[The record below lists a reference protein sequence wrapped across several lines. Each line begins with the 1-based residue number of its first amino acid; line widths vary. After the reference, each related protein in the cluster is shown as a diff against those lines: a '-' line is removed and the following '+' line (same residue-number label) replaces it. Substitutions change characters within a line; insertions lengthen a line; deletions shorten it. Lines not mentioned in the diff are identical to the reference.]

1 LQVFLHGAKW
11 RKAGLLCAFCL
22 AADLRYVT
30 FCAMRVPLTV
40 RTVAEVIGMPGA
52 VRLLQAPGK
61 NESVYVPQQRIKPDH
76 RLASILQ
83 PHELTALQ
91 RTFGGELLPYPSA
104 RGMRRRRAAER
115 KAHAIQQDIT
125 AGLTTSEIAAK
136 HDVSESY
143 VRRIRSKGTTSSGW
157 RRPLKNET

>member
-1 LQVFLHGAKW
+1 
-11 RKAGLLCAFCL
+11 
-22 AADLRYVT
+22 
-30 FCAMRVPLTV
+30 MRVPLTV
-40 RTVAEVIGMPGA
+40 RTVAEVIGMDAA

-61 NESVYVPQQRIKPDH
+61 NECVYIPQRIKPGH
-76 RLASILQ
+76 RLTTILQ
-83 PHELTALQ
+83 PSELTALQ

-115 KAHAIQQDIT
+115 KGQAIQQHIT

-136 HDVSESY
+136 YDVSERY

-157 RRPLKNET
+157 RRPLKCYSQP

>member
-1 LQVFLHGAKW
+1 
-11 RKAGLLCAFCL
+11 
-22 AADLRYVT
+22 
-30 FCAMRVPLTV
+30 MRVPLTV

-61 NESVYVPQQRIKPDH
+61 NESVYVPQRIKPDH

-83 PHELTALQ
+83 PDELTALQ

-115 KAHAIQQDIT
+115 KAQAIQQDIT

-157 RRPLKNET
+157 RRPRRSND